1 MSPTPALSRDAVV
14 TRLRAAGCVFAEDE
28 AELLIESAAGP
39 ADLAALLDR
48 RVAGVPLEHVVGW
61 VDFDGLRIE
70 VDPGVFVPR
79 RRTELLVREAVAR
92 AQPGTIVVDLACGCG
107 AVGLAVATRTP
118 VELHACDIEPAAVA
132 CARRNLGPT
141 GGHVYAGDLFEPLPD
156 RLRGRVGV
164 LVANVPYVP
173 TDAVSLMP
181 PEARDHE
188 PLVALDGGAD
198 GLDVFR
204 RVAAEA
210 RRWLA
215 PGGHVLMES
224 GAEQVPAALDTL
236 AAGGLTPS
244 AVNDEDLWATVI
256 IGRHDSS

>member
-1 MSPTPALSRDAVV
+1 MPQTPALSRDAVV
-14 TRLRAAGCVFAEDE
+14 AMLRAAGCVFAEDE
-28 AELLIESAAGP
+28 AQLLIESAAGP
-39 ADLAALLDR
+39 AELAALLDR

-79 RRTELLVREAVAR
+79 RRTELLVREAAAR
-92 AQPGTIVVDLACGCG
+92 AQPGAIVVDLACGCG
-107 AVGLAVATRTP
+107 AVGRAVAARTP
-118 VELHACDIEPAAVA
+118 VELYASDIEPAAVA
-132 CARRNLGPT
+132 CARRNLGPI

-173 TDAVSLMP
+173 TEAVSLMP

-224 GAEQVPAALDTL
+224 GAEQVPAALEAL
-236 AAGGLTPS
+236 AAGGLTPT
-244 AVNDEDLWATVI
+244 AVHDDDLWATVV
-256 IGRHDSS
+256 IGRHDGN